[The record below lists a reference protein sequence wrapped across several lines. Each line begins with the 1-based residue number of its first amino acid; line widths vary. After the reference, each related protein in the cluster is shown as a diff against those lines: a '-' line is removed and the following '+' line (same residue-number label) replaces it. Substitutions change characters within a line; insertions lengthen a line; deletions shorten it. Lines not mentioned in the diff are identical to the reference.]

1 MADPST
7 ATSFSI
13 AALAIAVLGPMAGP
27 YALIVFAALAG
38 ALWPLST
45 MGTVTRSQ
53 GASFLLR
60 VVATAVVLTGG
71 VAAWLESE
79 YNVNAANSLAV
90 AAFGIGA
97 MGNGWRPLLGALR
110 NLALTLV
117 QRASGQNA
125 GQQPPTGGGPQP

>member
-1 MADPST
+1 MAEPTTTST
-7 ATSFSI
+7 FSI
-13 AALAIAVLGPMAGP
+13 TALAIALLGPWAGP

-45 MGTVTRSQ
+45 MGTVTRSA

-71 VAAWLESE
+71 LAAWLETA
-79 YNVNAANSLAV
+79 YNVSANNSLAL

-97 MGNGWRPLLGALR
+97 MGNGWRPVLGGLR
-110 NLALTLV
+110 NVLLSIV
-117 QRASGQNA
+117 QRASGN
-125 GQQPPTGGGPQP
+125 QPPDQGAGKS

>member
-1 MADPST
+1 MAEPST
-7 ATSFSI
+7 TATFSI
-13 AALAIAVLGPMAGP
+13 TALAIAILGPMAGP

-45 MGTVTRSQ
+45 MGTVSRSQ

-71 VAAWLESE
+71 LAAWLEAVYQVS
-79 YNVNAANSLAV
+79 AANSLAL

-97 MGNGWRPLLGALR
+97 IGNGWRPVLAGLR
-110 NLALTLV
+110 NVALSIV
-117 QRASGQNA
+117 QRASGQ
-125 GQQPPTGGGPQP
+125 QQPPNQGGGGTTQ